1 MSTRSQETL
10 STSPFETPSLLKAIW
25 RLPSLTIAR
34 FTLLS
39 YIRSAWIL
47 VDIVLVWLLYA
58 IFFFEF
64 GGNTT
69 YFFGTSG
76 QGLAA
81 VTILGT
87 VIMGQRAFNA
97 RLYLPL
103 SRITSRGAYVR
114 GVIIAAAAL
123 RIPLFLMLLV
133 LAASYHQFIPP
144 ACTGF
149 MGCIIGANAGN
160 MIVGSIGLLAN
171 CIAIS
176 ALVIAFSPP
185 IATRIA
191 RIALL
196 AWLAVVLYSTG
207 SSGAAAQVLSITR
220 IPLIPLQICYSM
232 GATGTIG
239 WSGLI
244 ALLFMAGYTVGLTA
258 LAQFWMRRRDL
269 ILQ

>member
-10 STSPFETPSLLKAIW
+10 SSSPFETPSAW

-39 YIRSAWIL
+39 YMRSAWIL

-64 GGNTT
+64 GGNTA

-76 QGLAA
+76 QGLGA

-87 VIMGQRAFNA
+87 VIMAQRAFNA

-103 SRITSRGAYVR
+103 SRITSRGAYIR
-114 GVIIAAAAL
+114 GVVIAAAVL
-123 RIPLFLMLLV
+123 RVPLLLLLLV
-133 LAASYHQFIPP
+133 LAAAYHQFIPP

-160 MIVGSIGLLAN
+160 IIVGSIGLLAN
-171 CIAIS
+171 CIVIA

-185 IATRIA
+185 IATRLA
-191 RIALL
+191 RIGLL
-196 AWLAVVLYSTG
+196 AWLAAVLYSN
-207 SSGAAAQVLSITR
+207 SSPGALAQVLDIAR
-220 IPLIPLQICYSM
+220 LPLIPLQICYGM

-239 WSGLI
+239 WSGLV
-244 ALLFMAGYTVGLTA
+244 ALLFMAGYMVGLTA